1 MAIEGPLRELGM
13 HDVFQLLELSRKTG
27 VLSITSEVRDNRGTV
42 YFDRG
47 NVIFAEI
54 DSNPH
59 QLGELLIS
67 AGKIG
72 EEDLS
77 QARGLQ
83 QRGDKRKLGEI
94 LVGIGAIVREEL
106 ERQIIGQVEAIIFEL
121 LGWREGHFSFE
132 DGDVPELRGRTVV
145 RIPIEALLM
154 EGARR
159 IDEWSRIQRKIPH
172 TGVIPYFQSVTD
184 GEESRLDLLPIEWEV
199 LATVGSESSVA
210 EIARLVN
217 RSDFDVAKM
226 IFGLESAG
234 VLAVRE
240 AAPIK
245 TKISPEDIDK
255 LAVEID
261 VLLAK
266 GEPENALGRARSAI
280 EAMPD
285 EPVLYLLLGRILAKI
300 GRHRDAEENLRR
312 ALKMDSMLGR
322 AHRELGAVL
331 AKQGKYAEAVDWWQR
346 WLGVDKFTQ
355 AEPREVP
362 RITQAV
368 EAAQNLESLLQGTNV

>member
-1 MAIEGPLRELGM
+1 MAIEGPLRELGI

-47 NVIFAEI
+47 IVIFAEI

>member
-47 NVIFAEI
+47 IVIFAEI

-217 RSDFDVAKM
+217 RSDFDVAKI

>member
-47 NVIFAEI
+47 IVIFAEI

-94 LVGIGAIVREEL
+94 LVSIGAIVREEL

>member
-1 MAIEGPLRELGM
+1 MAIEGPLRELGI

-47 NVIFAEI
+47 IVIFAEI

-184 GEESRLDLLPIEWEV
+184 GEESRLDLLPVEWEV

-217 RSDFDVAKM
+217 RSDFDVAKI

-312 ALKMDSMLGR
+312 ALKMDSMLER
-322 AHRELGAVL
+322 AHRELGVVL

>member
-27 VLSITSEVRDNRGTV
+27 VLNITSEVRDNRGTV

-47 NVIFAEI
+47 AVIFAEI

-59 QLGELLIS
+59 QLGKLLIT

-94 LVGIGAIVREEL
+94 LVGIGAIVRREL
-106 ERQIIGQVEAIIFEL
+106 ERQIIGQVEAVIFEL

-132 DGDVPELRGRTVV
+132 DGDVPDLEGRTVV
-145 RIPIEALLM
+145 RIPTEALLM

-172 TGVIPYFQSVTD
+172 TGVIPYFQSVTE
-184 GEESRLDLLPIEWEV
+184 GEESRLDLLPVEWEV
-199 LATVGSESSVA
+199 LAAVGSESSVA
-210 EIARLVN
+210 ELARLVN
-217 RSDFDVAKM
+217 RPDFDVAKM

-234 VLAVRE
+234 VLAIRE
-240 AAPIK
+240 VAPGK
-245 TKISPEDIDK
+245 AKISPEDIDK

-261 VLLAK
+261 ELLAK
-266 GEPENALGRARSAI
+266 GEPEKALGRARSAI
-280 EAMPD
+280 EVMPD
-285 EPVLYLLLGRILAKI
+285 EPVLYLLLGRILAKT

-312 ALKMDSMLGR
+312 ALKMDSMLGQ

-331 AKQGKYAEAVDWWQR
+331 VKQGRYAEAADWWQR
-346 WLGVDKFTQ
+346 WLRVDKFTQ

>member
-47 NVIFAEI
+47 IVIFAEI

-132 DGDVPELRGRTVV
+132 DGDVPELGGRTVV

-184 GEESRLDLLPIEWEV
+184 GEESRLDLLPVEWEV

-322 AHRELGAVL
+322 AHRELGVVL

-368 EAAQNLESLLQGTNV
+368 EAAQNLESLMQGTNV

>member
-47 NVIFAEI
+47 IVIFAEI

-94 LVGIGAIVREEL
+94 LVSIGAIVREEL

-184 GEESRLDLLPIEWEV
+184 GEESRLDLLPVEWEV

-331 AKQGKYAEAVDWWQR
+331 AKQGKYAEAVEWWQR

>member
-47 NVIFAEI
+47 IVIFAEI

>member
-47 NVIFAEI
+47 IVIFAEI

-121 LGWREGHFSFE
+121 LGWREGRFSFE
-132 DGDVPELRGRTVV
+132 DGDVPELRGRTIVQ
-145 RIPIEALLM
+145 IPIEALLM

-184 GEESRLDLLPIEWEV
+184 GEESRLDLLPVEWEV

>member
-47 NVIFAEI
+47 IVIFAEI

-184 GEESRLDLLPIEWEV
+184 GEESPLDLLPIEWEV

>member
-1 MAIEGPLRELGM
+1 MAIEGPLRELGI

-47 NVIFAEI
+47 IVIFAEI

-184 GEESRLDLLPIEWEV
+184 GEESRLDLLPVEWEV